1 MSDMK
6 RKLIHHR
13 LSKEIKDMYNK
24 YPSAVLTEVFET
36 FPTFNV
42 LQYDVGQ
49 MIDADRDPSAILNHI
64 DVYKLELFDAVM
76 DLARKA
82 SVLETQS

>member
-13 LSKEIKDMYNK
+13 LSKEIKEMTSK
-24 YPSAVLTEVFET
+24 YPRGVLAEVFNT
-36 FPTFNV
+36 FPAFTV
-42 LQYDVGQ
+42 LQENVGQ
-49 MIDADRDPSAILNHI
+49 MIDADKDPSVILNHI

-82 SVLETQS
+82 SVLEPEL

>member
-13 LSKEIKDMYNK
+13 LSKEIKEMTSK
-24 YPSAVLTEVFET
+24 YPRGVLAEVFET
-36 FPTFNV
+36 FPTFTV
-42 LQYDVGQ
+42 LQETVGQ
-49 MIDADRDPSAILNHI
+49 MIDADRDPSVILNHI

>member
-13 LSKEIKDMYNK
+13 LSKEIKEMTSK
-24 YPSAVLTEVFET
+24 YPRRVLAEVFLT
-36 FPTFNV
+36 FPKFTV
-42 LQYDVGQ
+42 LQETVEQ

>member
-13 LSKEIKDMYNK
+13 LSKEIKDLYVK

-36 FPTFNV
+36 FPTFNA

-49 MIDADRDPSAILNHI
+49 LLDADKDPSAILNHI

-82 SVLETQS
+82 SVLEPES